1 VPNASISWSQL
12 AKKGEMGYNVAS
24 SSNAAHNAP
33 FKNQGGVA
41 FKCFKCGEAS
51 HRAAE
56 CKKGITTSRKAMM
69 LDEFEVQ
76 EEEEHPVYD
85 EEMEEEVGGDQE
97 EEEGMA
103 LMIKKTLLTPKQ
115 EKEEDWV
122 RSSLFHTTCSIGG
135 RVCSLVIDGGSC
147 ENVVAEEVV
156 EKLGLK
162 T

>member
-1 VPNASISWSQL
+1 
-12 AKKGEMGYNVAS
+12 
-24 SSNAAHNAP
+24 
-33 FKNQGGVA
+33 
-41 FKCFKCGEAS
+41 
-51 HRAAE
+51 
-56 CKKGITTSRKAMM
+56 
-69 LDEFEVQ
+69 
-76 EEEEHPVYD
+76 
-85 EEMEEEVGGDQE
+85 
-97 EEEGMA
+97 MA